1 MIAIILQIIGF
12 IALAYLAV
20 KFAPNILNAVF
31 KLSVIVV
38 AFIIIMDSLGA
49 TFVIGPDLTSITA
62 LIFLCST
69 ST

>member
-1 MIAIILQIIGF
+1 MIAMILQIVGF

-38 AFIIIMDSLGA
+38 AFIIIAIAISLFMSDWVWSFNYA
-49 TFVIGPDLTSITA
+49 
-62 LIFLCST
+62 
-69 ST
+69 

>member
-1 MIAIILQIIGF
+1 MIALILQVIGF

-38 AFIIIMDSLGA
+38 AFIIIAIAVSLYMSDWLWS
-49 TFVIGPDLTSITA
+49 VNYV
-62 LIFLCST
+62 
-69 ST
+69 

>member
-1 MIAIILQIIGF
+1 MDVILQIIGF

-38 AFIIIMDSLGA
+38 AFIIIAIVISL
-49 TFVIGPDLTSITA
+49 FMSDWIWSFNYV
-62 LIFLCST
+62 
-69 ST
+69 

>member
-1 MIAIILQIIGF
+1 MIAMILQIIGF

-38 AFIIIMDSLGA
+38 AFIIIAIAVSLFMSDWTWGISYA
-49 TFVIGPDLTSITA
+49 
-62 LIFLCST
+62 
-69 ST
+69 

>member
-38 AFIIIMDSLGA
+38 AFIIIAIVISL
-49 TFVIGPDLTSITA
+49 FMSDWVWS
-62 LIFLCST
+62 FNYV
-69 ST
+69 